1 MAALRGWRC
10 WRLWRPW
17 SLPPG
22 ATVAFPS
29 RAQPLQGWA
38 AALLLPHGAV
48 PTPSCRYAS
57 RLPPGSG
64 PRAASQRTVSGR
76 GAAGRDGGVPRSL
89 RPRSPRPG
97 AGTPPSAVCGQ
108 RPAPDRALPRQ
119 PVSWRALGAALILCG
134 GLLLAMKR
142 VKKAKE
148 DSECSRSPAAVA
160 GGGGG
165 IAAPF
170 SKLLLLCLPLYVLT
184 CAVAVAADAFDPCA
198 APRAEPREGWENPPV
213 PRELRLSCTHFLAFN
228 AEAERRHSFRMSS
241 VPQRVPSRATQLF
254 ILCSGYSSVT
264 VQ

>member
-1 MAALRGWRC
+1 MEPPARRHRRVPEPGTAATGLGG
-10 WRLWRPW
+10 
-17 SLPPG
+17 SA
-22 ATVAFPS
+22 AT
-29 RAQPLQGWA
+29 
-38 AALLLPHGAV
+38 
-48 PTPSCRYAS
+48 AS
-57 RLPPGSG
+57 RCCAHAELPLRVPPAARKRPSG
-64 PRAASQRTVSGR
+64 GLAADGEWARRDGT
-76 GAAGRDGGVPRSL
+76 GRDGGVPRSL

-170 SKLLLLCLPLYVLT
+170 SKLLLLCLPLYILT
-184 CAVAVAADAFDPCA
+184 CAVAVAADAF
-198 APRAEPREGWENPPV
+198 
-213 PRELRLSCTHFLAFN
+213 
-228 AEAERRHSFRMSS
+228 
-241 VPQRVPSRATQLF
+241 
-254 ILCSGYSSVT
+254 
-264 VQ
+264 